1 MTCTSRGFLSATS
14 VGFMPTKYAFVD
26 DPERR
31 WGIDFL
37 EQELL
42 EFSCVPVPANPEA
55 LIDAKAAGIDTA
67 AVREWAEKI
76 LATDGLAVI
85 ARKKLEAIVG
95 LPAKFRTLAHS
106 LPDKAKGARGQL
118 LRCAN
123 IAEREIAPAADE
135 ADASALQEEATEEA
149 KQTGAETEQAGGRR
163 DGRSRSRHAAPRHG
177 PPAPRSHQGARR
189 LTSSYPNPQGFPAL
203 AGRRQRRHPAGAHRT
218 FKGNPNVPLNALREK
233 QGAKTVD
240 AMEALLAEG
249 RAGQRRDLSET
260 EDQAFKDLEAD
271 FARLEDAIE
280 MEEQVEAHKAAAAK
294 PLDLPGN
301 QRPRRRTAPRRA
313 SATAS

>member
-1 MTCTSRGFLSATS
+1 MGKPKLFGSVEQFRREAKDAETPLVESEIRASFNTEVKVKDGADRTLIFTISTDSVDRMGDTIAVAGWDLDNYRKNPVVLWAHDSSSLPVARCNKLWIEGKKLKAETEFTPLGMAKFNDVVYDMYIQGFLSATS

-67 AVREWAEKI
+67 AVRDWAEKI
-76 LATDGLAVI
+76 LQTDGLAVI
-85 ARKKLEAIVG
+85 DRKKLEAIVG
-95 LPAKFRTLAHS
+95 LPTKFRTLAHS
-106 LPDKAKGARGQL
+106 LPEKAKGARGQL

-149 KQTGAETEQAGGRR
+149 KQTGTETETEQPAAAEDGAAEAAGTPRR
-163 DGRSRSRHAAPRHG
+163 DM
-177 PPAPRSHQGARR
+177 ARR
-189 LTSSYPNPQGFPAL
+189 
-203 AGRRQRRHPAGAHRT
+203 R
-218 FKGNPNVPLNALREK
+218 
-233 QGAKTVD
+233 
-240 AMEALLAEG
+240 
-249 RAGQRRDLSET
+249 
-260 EDQAFKDLEAD
+260 
-271 FARLEDAIE
+271 
-280 MEEQVEAHKAAAAK
+280 
-294 PLDLPGN
+294 LDL
-301 QRPRRRTAPRRA
+301 TRA
-313 SATAS
+313 RVA